1 MFFNDGVVSDDIC
14 LHLSVEKVYVTELSA
29 SLVLF
34 QVILL
39 HNEVT
44 MLLMS
49 FIQWCSLLILLE
61 SPYLLRA
68 DDKNRTRFNIKRKL
82 EDNYVELQNIYTS
95 VEEFT
100 SLYAPDDKRLEGLEV
115 MTDYL
120 MVECGETFIQ
130 MDDGK
135 ACLDAIISV
144 VQHMPDFDVNNL
156 SCGDDHQN
164 CSWFHGNETKEKI
177 ETFRYALLNGVGR
190 CNYSIT
196 TGERQSFKVS
206 CVRKQNTQV
215 STERHEVSVNDGNT
229 EDCPPDALFWQGLE
243 DWSSN
248 LTSMLRRLKAE
259 THDELEQTCRDHITL
274 FRERKKRKREQSKE
288 RKKRKRQQRRERKK
302 SKRERQRQK
311 RRKMKERKKKQKEKE
326 KRKEE
331 RQVKKAAKEEKRQHR
346 QSKGKQRQQR

>member
-1 MFFNDGVVSDDIC
+1 MGMD
-14 LHLSVEKVYVTELSA
+14 ER
-29 SLVLF
+29 
-34 QVILL
+34 
-39 HNEVT
+39 EVT
-44 MLLMS
+44 MLLVN

-68 DDKNRTRFNIKRKL
+68 DDKNRTRFNINRKL

-156 SCGDDHQN
+156 SCGDDYQN

-177 ETFRYALLNGVGR
+177 ETFRYALLNG
-190 CNYSIT
+190 
-196 TGERQSFKVS
+196 
-206 CVRKQNTQV
+206 KQNTQV
-215 STERHEVSVNDGNT
+215 STGRHEVSVNDGNT

-259 THDELEQTCRDHITL
+259 SHDELEQTCRDHITL

-346 QSKGKQRQQR
+346 QSKGK